1 MRKRRRAASIP
12 RVASLME
19 TEEVKSALWVNCR
32 ADGQN
37 QWTEGKL
44 CSLLTKEK
52 THHWL
57 SVTVLICNTLASGS
71 CPQSEYCW
79 FNIMSA
85 AAADESRGNKWT
97 VLLFSSAVPSCWST
111 DRLWCLNTLCFY
123 SKQSINPRFSYLN
136 CPSFDSFSFS
146 RAASCNM
153 SEFQTLWKWILPEG
167 KKRKHLPS
175 TVFSDKDNMY
185 FHTLTDN

>member
-153 SEFQTLWKWILPEG
+153 SEFHFENEFCLKERRENIFPPQSLVTKITCTFTL
-167 KKRKHLPS
+167 
-175 TVFSDKDNMY
+175 
-185 FHTLTDN
+185 